1 MIKKYKTPWEV
12 GSLFVCTKCGA
23 KFNQPN
29 LAEEIK
35 SELRKELKAE
45 EKQTKLRVMPS
56 GCLSVC
62 YPEQQTFA
70 YMPCEGVTEVYTTSL
85 EKETALKEISEFIKT
100 KV

>member
-1 MIKKYKTPWEV
+1 MIKKFKTPWEV
-12 GSLFVCTKCGA
+12 GALFICTKCGA

-29 LAEEIK
+29 LAEELK
-35 SELRKELKAE
+35 SELRRELKSQ
-45 EKQTKLRVMPS
+45 EKQTQLRVMPS

-70 YMPCEGVTEVYTTSL
+70 YVPCEGPTEVYTTAL
-85 EKETALKEISEFIKT
+85 EKETALKDISEFIKT